1 MGLKDEILKLNLETG
16 KAVNLLSNDLGDPDL
31 TDIRVISFNT
41 AQKLGV
47 LDKDGEAKAIRA
59 MARALALANLPQ
71 FPDKSLAEE
80 MLSEGDTA
88 LPISNKVLESST
100 STGRWANYS
109 FSSYFQSSLAN
120 GNLISLAL
128 VSDRDFINAIDNA
141 GKILSP
147 KLSFD
152 DAKYE
157 PVFNKLEQYF
167 QHFNISLKFQSLGYD
182 FDGPNSNH
190 NNINCDKAEITGN
203 GLGLVS
209 NRFEAFNSGYSNT
222 NENWVAKISLPR
234 TFRSENHF
242 LKAGADVIASNLFKN
257 FDPSFS
263 SSQYVNNNINF
274 DESERKFL
282 VTESIHDKY
291 TPHKEFIKSMTGIMF
306 AAQLGAP
313 VTQNDINRFN
323 SLNIPNQD
331 FKMLFD
337 ISTKANNYLKDIFLN
352 KELIPADSAPSLWQQ
367 WKKDLISHAMQMATP
382 SIPQICKQYNV
393 EVTRDNVIRA
403 LNDLT
408 NQKVNEVA
416 QSKEPIKA
424 ALSQDQ
430 PINQA
435 MLTKSRSVPADKSKE
450 PQTKGAER

>member
-1 MGLKDEILKLNLETG
+1 MNTNELDKVIPVNNPLEPEKGGYYKAFMESRDFNPNRKFREFNEQTTELGSPFFDAGCNSIPKFNLSTGSFVDISSKEISSAISPNFDYAHDFRVIDKSLGDFLGLK
-16 KAVNLLSNDLGDPDL
+16 
-31 TDIRVISFNT
+31 TDVYNPYIANSLVSLDSFEHNE
-41 AQKLGV
+41 LIDV
-47 LDKDGEAKAIRA
+47 LDKAGRA
-59 MARALALANLPQ
+59 GA
-71 FPDKSLAEE
+71 
-80 MLSEGDTA
+80 T
-88 LPISNKVLESST
+88 
-100 STGRWANYS
+100 
-109 FSSYFQSSLAN
+109 
-120 GNLISLAL
+120 
-128 VSDRDFINAIDNA
+128 
-141 GKILSP
+141 

-352 KELIPADSAPSLWQQ
+352 KELSPADSAPSLWQQ

-435 MLTKSRSVPADKSKE
+435 MLTKSISVPADKSKE
-450 PQTKGAER
+450 PQSKGAER